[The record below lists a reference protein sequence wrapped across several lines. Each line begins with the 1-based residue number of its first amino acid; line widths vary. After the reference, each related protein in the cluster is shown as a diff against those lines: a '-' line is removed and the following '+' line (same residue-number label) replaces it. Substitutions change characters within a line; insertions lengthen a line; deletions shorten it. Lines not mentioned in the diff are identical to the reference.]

1 MKPILLK
8 VISLILI
15 LSMKTLI
22 SVGQKPQQ
30 IYGIGR
36 VFKAGTKAVAIGPR
50 FTTTPPAI
58 VSGGETVSV
67 SARGVRRGLSL
78 AELRSTGVTT
88 NALTINLSFAP
99 DATFTSA
106 GLSAADIPN
115 MKAACIDAA
124 NEFISNYNDPINLNF
139 NVTATSDPNVFGQ
152 SSFGLQ
158 PYSDYNTMRAALV
171 TDSKSADDNTALGT
185 GGSIATSDPV
195 AGSHDW
201 WVTRAEAKA
210 LALITDDLNN
220 DGTFTFNGTN
230 SFTYDPANRAVTG
243 KYDFIGVALHEF
255 SEIMGRTW
263 EGGSGDF
270 SSVPSYLLHDI
281 FRYKSPG
288 VRGFTN
294 GDGIFFSI
302 DGGTNLLKQENP
314 LTDGSDPDDWAPGTN
329 DAFNNAEVQGTMSD
343 LSAVDLTVMDV
354 LGYDR
359 GTTATATTMTPNAGT
374 TPQSTAISTAF
385 TNPLAVTVKDAGGNP
400 VNNVN
405 VTFTAPGTGASGIF
419 SNSTA
424 TITVATNISGVASA
438 SFTANATAGGPYN
451 VAASS
456 GVLTPVNFSLTNSTN
471 GQSWST
477 TGNSGTVDGTNF
489 IGTTD
494 NVPFNIRVNN
504 FQSGRIDPTLQNT
517 FYGYR
522 AGILNTTGGYNA
534 SNGNYSL
541 FINSTGSYNIA
552 NGYSALYN
560 NTSGNY
566 NVANGF
572 AALNSNTTGGNN
584 MANGANSLRLNTTGS
599 YNVANGYGALYS
611 NTTGTYNMANGSNA
625 LYYNTTGSYNIA
637 TGANALI
644 KNTTGIYNIAT
655 GYSALYNNTTGNY
668 NLATGYSALYN
679 NTTGIQN
686 TADGYQ
692 SLYSNSVGSNLTAVG
707 YRSLY
712 SNTTGTNNTAI
723 GLNALLSNITG
734 SNNTALGYGAD
745 VATGA
750 LTNATAIGNGAIVN
764 ASNTI
769 QLGNSSITNIDAQVT
784 GFTSLSDRR
793 FKKNIKEDVPG
804 LEFIKLLR
812 PVTYNYDIKGFNTHI
827 KGNTPPSSQLPGTDA
842 VMSEALSKTEAP
854 QPTEADRVGVAQK
867 EKIEYTGLV
876 AQEVEKAANKVGYDF
891 SGLHKP
897 QNCLLYTPDAA
908 DD

>member
-158 PYSDYNTMRAALV
+158 PYSDYNTMRAAIV

-201 WVTRAEAKA
+201 WVTRAEDKA

-456 GVLTPVNFSLTNSTN
+456 GVLTPVNFSLTNSN
-471 GQSWST
+471 NAQSWSS

-504 FQSGRIDPTLQNT
+504 LQSGRIDPVKFNT
-517 FYGYR
+517 FFGYKSGNLTTSG
-522 AGILNTTGGYNA
+522 ANNTGIGYNT
-534 SNGNYSL
+534 L
-541 FINSTGSYNIA
+541 
-552 NGYSALYN
+552 L
-560 NTSGNY
+560 
-566 NVANGF
+566 
-572 AALNSNTTGGNN
+572 
-584 MANGANSLRLNTTGS
+584 
-599 YNVANGYGALYS
+599 S
-611 NTTGTYNMANGSNA
+611 NTTGTYN
-625 LYYNTTGSYNIA
+625 
-637 TGANALI
+637 
-644 KNTTGIYNIAT
+644 TGI
-655 GYSALYNNTTGNY
+655 
-668 NLATGYSALYN
+668 
-679 NTTGIQN
+679 GIN
-686 TADGYQ
+686 
-692 SLYSNSVGSNLTAVG
+692 SLI
-707 YRSLY
+707 
-712 SNTTGTNNTAI
+712 SNTTGYDNTGIGVNTLLSNSTGYFNSAIGVNSLFSNTIGYYNTAI
-723 GLNALLSNITG
+723 GVNSLRY
-734 SNNTALGYGAD
+734 NT
-745 VATGA
+745 
-750 LTNATAIGNGAIVN
+750 
-764 ASNTI
+764 S
-769 QLGNSSITNIDAQVT
+769 
-784 GFTSLSDRR
+784 
-793 FKKNIKEDVPG
+793 
-804 LEFIKLLR
+804 
-812 PVTYNYDIKGFNTHI
+812 
-827 KGNTPPSSQLPGTDA
+827 
-842 VMSEALSKTEAP
+842 
-854 QPTEADRVGVAQK
+854 
-867 EKIEYTGLV
+867 
-876 AQEVEKAANKVGYDF
+876 
-891 SGLHKP
+891 
-897 QNCLLYTPDAA
+897 CLLYTSDAA
-908 DD
+908 DDLLCVDLG